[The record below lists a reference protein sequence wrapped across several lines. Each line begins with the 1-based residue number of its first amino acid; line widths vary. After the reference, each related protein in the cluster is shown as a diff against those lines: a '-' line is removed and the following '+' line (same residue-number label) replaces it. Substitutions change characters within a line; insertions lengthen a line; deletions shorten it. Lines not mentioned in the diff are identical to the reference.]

1 VKDLPGELLRVRRDF
16 PVRKAMLARE
26 VVEELVGS
34 LRAARLH
41 VLDTLPDG
49 RDRLLIVLTLP
60 LEILG

>member
-1 VKDLPGELLRVRRDF
+1 MLPC
-16 PVRKAMLARE
+16 E

-41 VLDTLPDG
+41 VLDALPDG
-49 RDRLLIVLTLP
+49 LGRLLIVLTLP